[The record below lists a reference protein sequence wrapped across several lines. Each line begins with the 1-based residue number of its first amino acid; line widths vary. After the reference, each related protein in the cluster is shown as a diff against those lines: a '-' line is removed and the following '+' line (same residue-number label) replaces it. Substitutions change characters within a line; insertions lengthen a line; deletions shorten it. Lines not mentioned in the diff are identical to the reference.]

1 MEQNKE
7 CKKAILAIK
16 ISLLAMV
23 VSILLGTISLWVT
36 LNQITLSVEIDK
48 KLTKLENETKVFEK

>member
-48 KLTKLENETKVFEK
+48 KLTKLERDSKNLQK

>member
-16 ISLLAMV
+16 ISILSVAI
-23 VSILLGTISLWVT
+23 SIIISTISLWVT